1 MPKQRRSESGKE
13 AAQAVEWTAQ
23 RRSKAKAKTRVNR
36 KKHLQRLK
44 PAEDERKLQ
53 TKLFAR
59 QCVEV
64 ARLKPP
70 LDESG

>member
-13 AAQAVEWTAQ
+13 AAKAVEWTAQ
-23 RRSKAKAKTRVNR
+23 RRSERKRKTRVNR

-53 TKLFAR
+53 TKLFVE